1 MSPALEVHSKLPIGK
16 QAGTF
21 AAENLTRYAQAW
33 SHPRAVTAMLNWYR
47 AAFRYPP
54 KFADLQVHTPTRI
67 LWGKNDIALLS
78 EQAQESYEYCAEGEL
93 TYFPAAT
100 HWLQHEEPEQVNDL
114 LIEFLRR
121 AS

>member
-1 MSPALEVHSKLPIGK
+1 VQQDH
-16 QAGTF
+16 
-21 AAENLTRYAQAW
+21 
-33 SHPRAVTAMLNWYR
+33 HRAVLRTRSHGVQSNVTMVEPLFFKSR
-47 AAFRYPP
+47 GKHTCVDTRP

-78 EQAQESYEYCAEGEL
+78 EQAQETLEYCAEGEL